1 MERPASEPRFF
12 RDATDD
18 RKGEILDA
26 AVAVFSEKGYD
37 AGSMREIA
45 ELVGVSEPALYR
57 HFSSKEDICLAL
69 ITVVSARIKSEV
81 GPLLAAAEPAH
92 IAETFETIF
101 VNRTVA
107 VGSYLPV
114 VRTVM
119 IASMHSPVF
128 RTAFRESVADPIL
141 ARLERLVPVVDAYY
155 GIEADAEDVSTRVRT
170 LLSMFVGQFITAFV
184 LGDELTSPT
193 DTFMRVMGWTEPTA
207 ASA

>member
-1 MERPASEPRFF
+1 MEIRFF
-12 RDATDD
+12 RDVADD
-18 RKGEILDA
+18 RKSEILDA

-45 ELVGVSEPALYR
+45 EIVGVSEPALYR

-69 ITVVSARIKSEV
+69 IKGVSARIKSEV
-81 GPLLAAAEPAH
+81 GPLLDQAEPSR
-92 IAETFETIF
+92 IAETFEAIF

-107 VGSYLPV
+107 VSSYLPV

-119 IASMHSPVF
+119 IASMYSPIF

-141 ARLERLVPVVDAYY
+141 ARLERLVPMVDAYY
-155 GIEADAEDVSTRVRT
+155 GIGADADDVSSRVRT

-184 LGDELTSPT
+184 LDDELTPPT
-193 DTFMRVMGWTEPTA
+193 DTFTRVMGWTKP
-207 ASA
+207 